1 VAPVTK
7 PRTGADAFIAQLV
20 EAGVKYVF
28 GNPGTTEE
36 PFLGRVKDHDKLTFV
51 TALHESVA
59 VGAAEGYARASRE
72 IGVVEVH
79 AGPGLGN
86 AMGMLYNAAEGRTPL
101 LVYVGQVEQA
111 GMYLEPTLGGDFV
124 AMARPIAKWAHE
136 VRTVNEIPQVVRR
149 AIKTALTDP
158 CGPVVLAIPMDLMEQ
173 ACQAEVA
180 AVSLVPMAVSPDQAA
195 LNEAVEVISAAERPA
210 IVVGDGVARADAIDH
225 VADLARTVAAPIYGG
240 FMTETCVDPDNPLNG
255 GRLPSIEGEEA
266 ARVLAAHD
274 CIIAVGTKLLS
285 QIFPLP
291 AGPVGPASVVHVGL
305 DPWELGKNHPSALLF
320 GHEREALRV
329 LTPAVADRLRPHEE
343 KIRQRRIG
351 LERALLAKRVKSREL
366 DQAGWNCI
374 PMTPARA
381 IAEISA
387 LLPAGAIIVDESLTA
402 YGEVARY
409 VRLERGRW
417 FRLRGGGI
425 GEGMP
430 MPVGIQLARPST
442 KVIAFVGDGSSLY
455 TPTAMWT
462 AAHLELPI
470 CWFVLNNHSYR
481 VLKENARRG
490 SSSTAAADRL
500 VGVDLDAPL
509 LDFTALAAGF
519 GVGALRVST
528 PREIKAAVPDALR
541 SQRPM
546 LIDVQISAALTK
558 R

>member
-1 VAPVTK
+1 VPEL
-7 PRTGADAFIAQLV
+7 RTGADAFIAQLV

-36 PFLGRVKDHDKLTFV
+36 PFLGRLKDRTDLTFV

-59 VGAAEGYARASRE
+59 VCAAEGYARASRQ

-101 LVYVGQVEQA
+101 LVYVGQVEQS

-124 AMARPIAKWAHE
+124 AMARPVAKWAHE

-149 AIKTALTDP
+149 AIKVALTEP

-173 ACQAEVA
+173 VCPAEVT
-180 AVSLVPMAVSPDQAA
+180 AVSLVSMTVTPDQEA
-195 LNEAVEVISAAERPA
+195 LANAVELISQAESPVI
-210 IVVGDGVARADAIDH
+210 IVGDGVARADAIDH
-225 VADLARTVAAPIYGG
+225 VADLARTIAAPIYGG
-240 FMTETCVDPDNPLNG
+240 FMTETCVDPDEPLNG

-266 ARVLAAHD
+266 AKVLAAHD
-274 CIIAVGTKLLS
+274 CVIAVGTKLLS
-285 QIFPLP
+285 QIFPLA
-291 AGPVGPASVVHVGL
+291 AGPVGAASVVHIGL
-305 DPWELGKNHPSALLF
+305 DPWELGKNHPSAVLF
-320 GHEREALRV
+320 GHERAALDV
-329 LTPAVADRLRPHEE
+329 LTPAVAARLRPREE
-343 KIRQRRIG
+343 KVRQRRTG
-351 LERALLAKRVKSREL
+351 LERALHAKRTRSREL
-366 DQAGWNCI
+366 DQSDWDSI
-374 PMTPARA
+374 PMTPERA

-402 YGEVARY
+402 YGAVAKYIRF
-409 VRLERGRW
+409 ERGHW

-425 GEGMP
+425 GAGMP
-430 MPVGIQLARPST
+430 MPIGIQLARPSA
-442 KVIAFVGDGSSLY
+442 KVVAFVGDGSSLY

-470 CWFVLNNHSYR
+470 CWFVLNNRSYR

-490 SSSTAAADRL
+490 SASTAAADRL
-500 VGVDLDAPL
+500 VGVDLEAPL
-509 LDFTALAAGF
+509 LDFTALATGF
-519 GVGALRVST
+519 GAESVRVST
-528 PREIKAAVPDALR
+528 PEEIRSAVPGALR
-541 SQRPM
+541 QKRPV
-546 LIDVQISAALTK
+546 LVDVHISAALTK

>member
-1 VAPVTK
+1 MSER
-7 PRTGADAFIAQLV
+7 RTGADIFIAQLV
-20 EAGVKYVF
+20 AAGVKYVF

-36 PFLGRVKDHDKLTFV
+36 PFLGRLKDHDKLTFV

-149 AIKTALTDP
+149 AIKVALTDP

-173 ACQAEVA
+173 FCPAEVEP
-180 AVSLVPMAVSPDQAA
+180 VSLVSMVVSPDPAA
-195 LNEAVEVISAAERPA
+195 LVKAVDLISAAERPA
-210 IVVGDGVARADAIDH
+210 IVVGDGVARADAIDD
-225 VADLARTVAAPIYGG
+225 VASLAHTVAAPIYGG
-240 FMTETCVDPDNPLNG
+240 FMTETCIDPDEPLNG

-266 ARVLAAHD
+266 AKVLAAHD

-291 AGPVGPASVVHVGL
+291 AGPVGRASVVHIGL
-305 DPWELGKNHPSALLF
+305 DPWELGKNHPSVLLF
-320 GHEREALRV
+320 GHEREALRL
-329 LTPAVADRLRPHEE
+329 LTPALADRLRPEE
-343 KIRQRRIG
+343 KVRQQRRTG
-351 LERALLAKRVKSREL
+351 LERSLQAKRTRSREL
-366 DQAGWNCI
+366 DQSGWDSI
-374 PMTPARA
+374 PMTPERA

-402 YGEVARY
+402 YGAVARY
-409 VRLERGRW
+409 TRLERDRW
-417 FRLRGGGI
+417 YRLRGGGI

-430 MPVGIQLARPST
+430 MPVGIQLARPSA
-442 KVIAFVGDGSSLY
+442 KVVAFVGDGSSLY

-470 CWFVLNNHSYR
+470 CWFLLNNHSYR

-509 LDFTALAAGF
+509 LDFTALATGF
-519 GVGALRVST
+519 GVEALRVST
-528 PREIKAAVPDALR
+528 PREIRSAVPGALR
-541 SQRPM
+541 SKRPV

>member
-1 VAPVTK
+1 VSK

-124 AMARPIAKWAHE
+124 AMARPVAKWAHE

-149 AIKTALTDP
+149 AIKVALTDP
-158 CGPVVLAIPMDLMEQ
+158 CGPVVLAIPMDLMERP
-173 ACQAEVA
+173 CQAEVA
-180 AVSLVPMAVSPDQAA
+180 PVSLVPMAVSPDQAA
-195 LNEAVEVISAAERPA
+195 LSQAVEVISAAERPA

-266 ARVLAAHD
+266 AKVLAAHD
-274 CIIAVGTKLLS
+274 CVIAVGTKLLS

-291 AGPVGPASVVHVGL
+291 AGPVGPASVVHIGL
-305 DPWELGKNHPSALLF
+305 DPWELGKNHPGALLF

-329 LTPAVADRLRPHEE
+329 LTPAVADRLRPQEG
-343 KIRQRRIG
+343 KVRQRRIG
-351 LERALLAKRVKSREL
+351 LERTLQAKRVRSREL
-366 DQAGWNCI
+366 DQAGWDCI

-430 MPVGIQLARPST
+430 MPVGIQLARPSA

-455 TPTAMWT
+455 TLTAMWT

-509 LDFTALAAGF
+509 LDFTALATGF
-519 GVGALRVST
+519 GVEALRVST
-528 PREIKAAVPDALR
+528 PREIKAAVPGALR
-541 SQRPM
+541 SHRPM

>member
-1 VAPVTK
+1 VSEL
-7 PRTGADAFIAQLV
+7 RTGADAFIAQLV

-36 PFLGRVKDHDKLTFV
+36 PFLGRLKDRSDLTFV

-124 AMARPIAKWAHE
+124 AMARPIAKWANE

-149 AIKTALTDP
+149 AIKVALTDP

-173 ACQAEVA
+173 VCPAEVA
-180 AVSLVPMAVSPDQAA
+180 PVSLVSMAVTPDQEA
-195 LNEAVEVISAAERPA
+195 LTKAVELISQAESPV

-225 VADLARTVAAPIYGG
+225 VADLAHTIAAPIYGG
-240 FMTETCVDPDNPLNG
+240 FMTETCIDPDEPLNG

-266 ARVLAAHD
+266 AKVLAAHD
-274 CIIAVGTKLLS
+274 CVIAVGTKLLS
-285 QIFPLP
+285 QIFPLA
-291 AGPVGPASVVHVGL
+291 AGPVGSASVVHIGL
-305 DPWELGKNHPSALLF
+305 DPWELGKNHPSAAVF
-320 GHEREALRV
+320 GHEGAALRV
-329 LTPAVADRLRPHEE
+329 LTPALAARLRPDE
-343 KIRQRRIG
+343 KKIHQRRAAIERG
-351 LERALLAKRVKSREL
+351 LRAKLTRSRER
-366 DQAGWNCI
+366 DQSDWDSI
-374 PMTPARA
+374 PMTPERA
-381 IAEISA
+381 IAEIGA
-387 LLPAGAIIVDESLTA
+387 LLPAGAVIVDESLTA
-402 YGEVARY
+402 YGAVARY
-409 VRLERGRW
+409 IRLERDRW

-430 MPVGIQLARPST
+430 MPIGVQLARPSA

-462 AAHLELPI
+462 AAHFDLPI
-470 CWFVLNNHSYR
+470 CWFVLNNRSYR

-490 SSSTAAADRL
+490 SISTAAADRL
-500 VGVDLDAPL
+500 VGVDLEAPP
-509 LDFTALAAGF
+509 LDFTALATGF
-519 GVGALRVST
+519 GVAAVRVST
-528 PREIKAAVPDALR
+528 PEEIRSAVPAALR
-541 SQRPM
+541 GKRPV
-546 LIDVQISAALTK
+546 LVDVHISAALTK